1 MLIKLKKERTHQE
14 DRRLALWLATSAG
27 LLNAIALGAF
37 GFFPSHMTGNTSQFS
52 SEVSST
58 DLNDII
64 FFATIILSFVTGAI
78 IARIIVLWGIM
89 HNVRLI
95 FCQVL
100 FIEGLLL
107 AGVSLNEIYF
117 HTFTTNREIIV
128 FLCGLMGIHNS
139 TSTQL
144 SGGRV
149 RSTHITGTLTDA
161 GISLASV
168 VVAMLRRD
176 YSKDTAAQR
185 SQLTTHL
192 TTLFSFITGGIAGLV
207 LFRWFGFT
215 AMLALGVML
224 VFVATF
230 SIISTSLRVRKVR
243 AALSK

>member
-107 AGVSLNEIYF
+107 AGVSLHEIYF

-185 SQLTTHL
+185 SQLKTHL
-192 TTLFSFITGGIAGLV
+192 TTLLSFITGGIAGLV
-207 LFRWFGFT
+207 LFRWFGFN
-215 AMLALGVML
+215 AMLALGIML
-224 VFVATF
+224 VFVAAF
-230 SIISTSLRVRKVR
+230 SIITTSLRVRKVR

>member
-78 IARIIVLWGIM
+78 IARIIVLWGIIQ
-89 HNVRLI
+89 NVRLI

-107 AGVSLNEIYF
+107 AGVSLYEVYF

-185 SQLTTHL
+185 SQLKTHL
-192 TTLFSFITGGIAGLV
+192 TTLFSFITGGIAGLI
-207 LFRWFGFT
+207 LFRWFGFN
-215 AMLALGVML
+215 AMLALGLML
-224 VFVATF
+224 VFVAAF